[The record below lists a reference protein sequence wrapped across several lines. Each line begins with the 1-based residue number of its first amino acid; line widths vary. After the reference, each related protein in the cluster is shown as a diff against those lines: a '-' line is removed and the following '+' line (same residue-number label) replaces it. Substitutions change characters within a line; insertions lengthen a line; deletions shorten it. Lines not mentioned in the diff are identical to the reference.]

1 MYWGVESI
9 NKLKGMFAFAILDKY
24 KRNLYLV
31 RDGFGIKPIF
41 YALNPERTKLVFSS
55 EINSLKNLI
64 GAKFFLIIKS
74 L

>member
-1 MYWGVESI
+1 MELKKELTNVGFNFNTNCDTEVLLNAWMYWGVESI

-41 YALNPERTKLVFSS
+41 MP
-55 EINSLKNLI
+55 
-64 GAKFFLIIKS
+64 
-74 L
+74 